1 MAALLMKTKSFKE
14 IQNEIAV
21 TRKEVAKVRVG
32 VDIFKFF
39 VKFVAISMILCRHVN
54 FDRTRLFWS
63 SARFSLFFCRF

>member
-32 VDIFKFF
+32 VDIIIFLLSGF
-39 VKFVAISMILCRHVN
+39 
-54 FDRTRLFWS
+54 
-63 SARFSLFFCRF
+63 